1 MAENGNYVATFP
13 LKTEIWQEHILEKRF
28 RLCEKVYNALNHRMY
43 SRYFELAKTK
53 NFRDDTKRLSDLYK
67 VIHDNKADKEVIA
80 KAKKEHQEI
89 LKKRKAL
96 YKENGFSKYSFYH
109 EIIDLYEP
117 YKENIDSYLSRGL
130 ADNLWRGFES
140 LLYKNGKKTRY
151 KRKGSMHSVYFMND
165 KGTHIVQEK
174 RMFKWKQLLIPIV
187 IDEKNP
193 FLVQSF
199 DQPIL
204 NTRLLREA
212 GKHGR
217 NKYYVQLCYSG
228 LPPARISKKTGEF
241 TRKLGK
247 GKVGLFI
254 EPTQITVVSDTI
266 AFTSS
271 LAPRQLD
278 FEEKIVD
285 LTTKMERSR
294 RATNP
299 DNYNEDGTIKKQG
312 PRKVYWIRS
321 KQYIKY
327 QRTLK
332 YLHRKEADVRKYDQ
346 ECLANAIMCL
356 GDTFVINKIESKQ
369 IQMEDGGKTIHN
381 YAPSNFVRILTRK
394 VGYFNGVVQEI
405 EQESFDPTTYNHITG
420 EFVPTQRYR
429 KIQDISLPVRY
440 YAAFLLQHY
449 ENKDVDLKG
458 CEIDFNK
465 FISNLLSSSN

>member
-1 MAENGNYVATFP
+1 MADNGNYVATFP

-28 RLCEKVYNALNHRMY
+28 RLCERIYNTLNHRMY

-53 NFRDDTKRLSDLYK
+53 EFRNDTKRLSELYK
-67 VIHDNKADKEVIA
+67 IIHDEKVSKEAI
-80 KAKKEHQEI
+80 KEAKKENKEI
-89 LKKRKAL
+89 LKKRNEL
-96 YKENGFSKYSFYH
+96 YKANGFSKFAFYH

-117 YKENIDSYLSRGL
+117 YKDNIDSYLARGL
-130 ADNLWRGFES
+130 ADNLWRGFED
-140 LLYKNGKKTRY
+140 LLYGNGKKTKY
-151 KRKGSMHSVYFMND
+151 KRRGSMRSVYFTSD
-165 KGTHIVQEK
+165 KGTHILQAS
-174 RMFKWKQLLIPIV
+174 RMFKWKKLRIPIV

-193 FLVQSF
+193 FLIQSF

-204 NTRLLREA
+204 YTRLLREA

-217 NKYYVQLCYSG
+217 NIYYVQLCFSG

-254 EPTQITVVSDTI
+254 EPTQITVVSDTVCF
-266 AFTSS
+266 ASS
-271 LAPRQLD
+271 LAPRQMDL
-278 FEEKIVD
+278 EARKVD

-312 PRKVYWIRS
+312 PRKVHWVRS
-321 KQYIKY
+321 KQYVEY
-327 QRTLK
+327 QKALK
-332 YLHRKEADVRKYDQ
+332 YMHRKEANVRKYDQ

-356 GDTFVINKIESKQ
+356 GDTFIINKIESKK

-381 YAPSNFVRILTRK
+381 YAPSNFVSILTRK
-394 VGYFNGVVQEI
+394 AGYFDGVVQEVK
-405 EQESFDPTTYNHITG
+405 QKSFDPTTYDHVTG
-420 EFVPTQRYR
+420 EIVSNQRYR
-429 KIQDISLPVRY
+429 KIHDMSLPTRY

-449 ENKDVDLKG
+449 ENKDIDTKA
-458 CEIDFNK
+458 CEKDFNT
-465 FISNLLSSSN
+465 FVSNLLSSSN